1 MTDYEI
7 LNDKEALNESKAK
20 TKEHNIQNRLMAEKK
35 MTEDLHASRIR
46 FEEERKAL
54 LDEKE
59 NLLSSASDPE
69 ARKEI
74 EKRMKARLDF
84 LKKSEK
90 RDIKQIKDTYHHDK
104 FHRSFFSVLDAY
116 LSRPPMWIVNLVT
129 LAIFL
134 GVFIYF
140 AFNQKMFESTGHG
153 WLQTIADFF
162 KGLFVPDYDMF
173 LGTGVYSFETS
184 VVYLCLQ
191 TFAIAFLGTL
201 FASILAVPFGF
212 LASKKL
218 FGKWS
223 YFSTAVLILI
233 RTVPEIVFCYIM
245 IMVTGFSPIT
255 GVVVLSIQS
264 IGMVGKMYSDGLD
277 GMDMTFLEAYDSC
290 GSTRFGS
297 IRVGVLPQVLPS
309 FLSTILYRFDLNLR
323 TASILGLVGAGDL
336 GRLILR
342 FSSEHKWPQLGSL
355 MWGLIV
361 MIVLVDLVSTQ
372 IRKKLV

>member
-1 MTDYEI
+1 MSDQDFEF
-7 LNDKEALNESKAK
+7 NEELQLARQK
-20 TKEHNIQNRLMAEKK
+20 RRAEKK
-35 MTEDLHASRIR
+35 
-46 FEEERKAL
+46 RK
-54 LDEKE
+54 
-59 NLLSSASDPE
+59 
-69 ARKEI
+69 
-74 EKRMKARLDF
+74 F
-84 LKKSEK
+84 L
-90 RDIKQIKDTYHHDK
+90 IKQ
-104 FHRSFFSVLDAY
+104 R
-116 LSRPPMWIVNLVT
+116 
-129 LAIFL
+129 IFY
-134 GVFIYF
+134 GVC
-140 AFNQKMFESTGHG
+140 A
-153 WLQTIADFF
+153 
-162 KGLFVPDYDMF
+162 
-173 LGTGVYSFETS
+173 
-184 VVYLCLQ
+184 
-191 TFAIAFLGTL
+191 
-201 FASILAVPFGF
+201 
-212 LASKKL
+212 
-218 FGKWS
+218 
-223 YFSTAVLILI
+223 AVLILI

-245 IMVTGFSPIT
+245 IMVTGFWPIT

-361 MIVLVDLVSTQ
+361 ILVLVDLVSTQ

>member
-1 MTDYEI
+1 MTNENI
-7 LNDKEALNESKAK
+7 LLDKETLSKAK
-20 TKEHNIQNRLMAEKK
+20 KDNKSRNLLARAEAEKK
-35 MTEDLHASRIR
+35 MVQSIHLSNSRFDQDEEKLKNIHQEKLRACQED
-46 FEEERKAL
+46 EERKAL
-54 LDEKE
+54 EKE
-59 NLLSSASDPE
+59 YRKQFKALE
-69 ARKEI
+69 KARK
-74 EKRMKARLDF
+74 
-84 LKKSEK
+84 
-90 RDIKQIKDTYHHDK
+90 RDLAQIKETYHYDK
-104 FHRSFFSVLDAY
+104 HHRHFVDALDAFFSH
-116 LSRPPMWIVNLVT
+116 PPMWIVNVIT
-129 LAIFL
+129 IAVFL

-140 AFNQKMFESTGHG
+140 CINQEVFENSGHG
-153 WLQTIADFF
+153 LVSTVGDFF
-162 KGLFVPDYDMF
+162 NGLFVPDYDMF
-173 LGTGVYSFETS
+173 FGTGIYSFNQS

-201 FASILAVPFGF
+201 FASLLAIPFGF

-218 FGKWS
+218 FGRWS
-223 YFSTAVLILI
+223 YISTAILILI

-245 IMVTGFSPIT
+245 IMVTGFSPLT

-264 IGMVGKMYSDGLD
+264 IGMIGKMYSDGLD

-297 IRVGVLPQVLPS
+297 IRVGVFPQVMPS

-342 FSSEHKWPQLGSL
+342 YSSEHKWPQLGAL

-361 MIVLVDLVSTQ
+361 LIVIVDLISTQ

>member
-1 MTDYEI
+1 M
-7 LNDKEALNESKAK
+7 KKA
-20 TKEHNIQNRLMAEKK
+20 
-35 MTEDLHASRIR
+35 
-46 FEEERKAL
+46 
-54 LDEKE
+54 
-59 NLLSSASDPE
+59 
-69 ARKEI
+69 
-74 EKRMKARLDF
+74 
-84 LKKSEK
+84 EK
-90 RDIKQIKDTYHHDK
+90 RDNRQIKDTYHHDK
-104 FHRSFFSVLDAY
+104 SHRSFVSVLDAY
-116 LSRPPMWIVNLVT
+116 FSRPPMWIVNLVT
-129 LAIFL
+129 ALIFL
-134 GVFIYF
+134 GFFIYF
-140 AFNQKMFESTGHG
+140 SIEQKVFQPTGQG
-153 WLQTIADFF
+153 WIQTVGDFF

-173 LGTGVYSFETS
+173 FGTGAYPFTS
-184 VVYLCLQ
+184 SVLYLCLQ

-223 YFSTAVLILI
+223 YISTAVLILI

-245 IMVTGFSPIT
+245 IMVTGFSPLT

-297 IRVGVLPQVLPS
+297 IRVGVMPQVLPS

-361 MIVLVDLVSTQ
+361 MIIIVDLISTR

>member
-7 LNDKEALNESKAK
+7 LNDKEALNEEKAK

-140 AFNQKMFESTGHG
+140 AFNQNMFAF
-153 WLQTIADFF
+153 WL
-162 KGLFVPDYDMF
+162 PRN
-173 LGTGVYSFETS
+173 S
-184 VVYLCLQ
+184 
-191 TFAIAFLGTL
+191 
-201 FASILAVPFGF
+201 
-212 LASKKL
+212 
-218 FGKWS
+218 
-223 YFSTAVLILI
+223 
-233 RTVPEIVFCYIM
+233 
-245 IMVTGFSPIT
+245 
-255 GVVVLSIQS
+255 
-264 IGMVGKMYSDGLD
+264 
-277 GMDMTFLEAYDSC
+277 LE
-290 GSTRFGS
+290 
-297 IRVGVLPQVLPS
+297 
-309 FLSTILYRFDLNLR
+309 N
-323 TASILGLVGAGDL
+323 
-336 GRLILR
+336 GRI
-342 FSSEHKWPQLGSL
+342 SL
-355 MWGLIV
+355 LWF
-361 MIVLVDLVSTQ
+361 
-372 IRKKLV
+372 

>member
-7 LNDKEALNESKAK
+7 LNDKEALNEEKAK

-162 KGLFVPDYDMF
+162 KGLFVPDYDM
-173 LGTGVYSFETS
+173 
-184 VVYLCLQ
+184 
-191 TFAIAFLGTL
+191 FLGTL

>member
-1 MTDYEI
+1 MYRTLPLSWGFPGNIFTRCLKTIWE
-7 LNDKEALNESKAK
+7 KA
-20 TKEHNIQNRLMAEKK
+20 RPV
-35 MTEDLHASRIR
+35 
-46 FEEERKAL
+46 FE
-54 LDEKE
+54 
-59 NLLSSASDPE
+59 
-69 ARKEI
+69 
-74 EKRMKARLDF
+74 RLDF
-84 LKKSEK
+84 IFY
-90 RDIKQIKDTYHHDK
+90 DIKLFSSELHEKNTGVPNRLILENFTRLCEEFPDK
-104 FHRSFFSVLDAY
+104 SITVRTPVI
-116 LSRPPMWIVNLVT
+116 PGVNDDV
-129 LAIFL
+129 
-134 GVFIYF
+134 
-140 AFNQKMFESTGHG
+140 QQ
-153 WLQTIADFF
+153 LQTIADFF